1 MITRNLD
8 KAREAYLKQDTEAS
22 RLAHE
27 TAKENI
33 EKHKKGGEFLKS
45 LVYGGLDGIITTFS
59 IIMASLGANLSYK
72 TCLILGISNM
82 LSDGISMGLGDYLS
96 SKAEADFTR
105 GERARETWEVE
116 NNPEGEKK
124 EMEELYVKKGME

>member
-1 MITRNLD
+1 MISRNLD
-8 KAREAYLKQDTEAS
+8 KARDAYKIQDTEAS

-27 TAKENI
+27 DNKPNI

-59 IIMASLGANLSYK
+59 IMMASLGANLTYK
-72 TCLILGISNM
+72 TVLILGISNM
-82 LSDGISMGLGDYLS
+82 FSDGISMGLGDYMS
-96 SKAEADFTR
+96 SKAEMDFNK

-116 NNPEGEKK
+116 NNPEGEKR
-124 EMEELYVKKGME
+124 EM